1 MDTSGG
7 IANAENRTASQQ
19 ALTNVGMV
27 LREAREAMGL
37 SVHDIANRIKFAP
50 RQVEALEANDFANL
64 PQATFLRGFV
74 RSYARVLQLDEASLI
89 AALPV
94 DPASRVVARTQVV
107 DVAFPTLFS
116 LQRINLLW
124 LAGALGVALVLGLF
138 IFTRDGESTP
148 KPTEVVV
155 EAVPLPAADAAAS
168 AVTGTEEQPQTAETV
183 KAVAPKNQKEQ
194 EPVVPPKRPEPVV
207 SQKQPEP
214 VVTPKKAEPVV
225 VPQKRAEPV
234 VQQKKAEPVVQQKK
248 AEPVVQQKKAEPVV
262 QQKKAEPVVL
272 QKKPEPVK
280 AKEPVAKPVPQ
291 AVAASAPATDTK
303 SAVPLGSLMRRPLH
317 FVFGEAMFAEVI
329 DARGTTLLSRNVP
342 RGSEKWIGGPG
353 HAPYKI
359 SVSNPSKVNLYYKG
373 NPVDLSAYPATGMAH
388 LTLK

>member
-234 VQQKKAEPVVQQKK
+234 VQQKKAEPVV
-248 AEPVVQQKKAEPVV
+248 
-262 QQKKAEPVVL
+262 L

>member
-7 IANAENRTASQQ
+7 IANAENRTAPQQ
-19 ALTNVGMV
+19 AVTNVGMA
-27 LREAREAMGL
+27 LREAREGMGL

-50 RQVEALEANDFANL
+50 RQVEALEANDFTNL

-74 RSYARVLQLDEASLI
+74 RSYARVLQLDEGALI
-89 AALPV
+89 AALPA
-94 DPASRVVARTQVV
+94 DPATHVAARTQVV

-116 LQRINLLW
+116 LQRVNLLW
-124 LAGALGVALVLGLF
+124 IAGALGIGLVLGLF
-138 IFTRDGESTP
+138 MLTRDGESTV

-155 EAVPLPAADAAAS
+155 EAVPLPVPDAAAS
-168 AVTGTEEQPQTAETV
+168 AVTDTEEQANTAEV
-183 KAVAPKNQKEQ
+183 AKVVAPQKEQ
-194 EPVVPPKRPEPVV
+194 ESIVPPKKPEPSISPKKTEPVV
-207 SQKQPEP
+207 IPKKTEP
-214 VVTPKKAEPVV
+214 VVIPKKAEPAVPQKTPEPV
-225 VPQKRAEPV
+225 VPQKKP
-234 VQQKKAEPVVQQKK
+234 
-248 AEPVVQQKKAEPVV
+248 
-262 QQKKAEPVVL
+262 EPVVL

-280 AKEPVAKPVPQ
+280 VKEPVAKPVTQ
-291 AVAASAPATDTK
+291 AVAASATATDAK
-303 SAVPLGSLMRRPLH
+303 SAVPLESLMRRPLH

-359 SVSNPSKVNLYYKG
+359 SVSNPGKVNLYYKG
-373 NPVDLSAYPATGMAH
+373 NPIDLSAYPATGMAH

>member
-1 MDTSGG
+1 MDTSG
-7 IANAENRTASQQ
+7 AVTNTEKKTAAQQ
-19 ALTNVGMV
+19 PVDNVGMA

-64 PQATFLRGFV
+64 PQAAFLRGFV

-94 DPASRVVARTQVV
+94 DPASRVVVKTQVV

-148 KPTEVVV
+148 KPPEVVV
-155 EAVPLPAADAAAS
+155 EAVPLPAADAVAS
-168 AVTGTEEQPQTAETV
+168 AVTGTEEQPQTAEAV
-183 KAVAPKNQKEQ
+183 KAVAPLNQKEQ
-194 EPVVPPKRPEPVV
+194 EPVVPPKKPEPVA
-207 SQKQPEP
+207 SQKQPES
-214 VVTPKKAEPVV
+214 VVKQKKAEPLV
-225 VPQKRAEPV
+225 VPQKKSEPV
-234 VQQKKAEPVVQQKK
+234 VQQKKSEPVVQQKK
-248 AEPVVQQKKAEPVV
+248 SEPLKAGETVVKP
-262 QQKKAEPVVL
+262 VL
-272 QKKPEPVK
+272 Q
-280 AKEPVAKPVPQ
+280 AT
-291 AVAASAPATDTK
+291 AVSAPAADAK
-303 SAVPLGSLMRRPLH
+303 SAVPLESLMRRPLH
-317 FVFGEAMFAEVI
+317 FVFGETMWAEVT
-329 DARGTTLLSRNVP
+329 DARGATLLSRNVP

-373 NPVDLSAYPATGMAH
+373 NPIDLSAYPATGMAH

>member
-19 ALTNVGMV
+19 ALTNVGMA

-64 PQATFLRGFV
+64 PEATFLRGFV

-94 DPASRVVARTQVV
+94 DPASRVVAKTQVV

-168 AVTGTEEQPQTAETV
+168 AVTGTEEQPQIAEAV
-183 KAVAPKNQKEQ
+183 KAVAPINQKEQ

-225 VPQKRAEPV
+225 VPQKKSEPV
-234 VQQKKAEPVVQQKK
+234 VPQKKP
-248 AEPVVQQKKAEPVV
+248 
-262 QQKKAEPVVL
+262 EPVVL
-272 QKKPEPVK
+272 QKKLEPVK

-291 AVAASAPATDTK
+291 AAAASAPATDTK

-359 SVSNPSKVNLYYKG
+359 TVSNPSKVNLYYKG

>member
-19 ALTNVGMV
+19 ALTNVGMA

-64 PQATFLRGFV
+64 PEATFLRGFV

-94 DPASRVVARTQVV
+94 DPASRVVVKTQVV

-148 KPTEVVV
+148 KPPEVVV
-155 EAVPLPAADAAAS
+155 EAVPLPAADAVAS
-168 AVTGTEEQPQTAETV
+168 AVTGTEEQPQTAEAV
-183 KAVAPKNQKEQ
+183 KAVAPLNQKEQ
-194 EPVVPPKRPEPVV
+194 EPVVPPKKPEPVA
-207 SQKQPEP
+207 SQKQPES
-214 VVTPKKAEPVV
+214 VVKQKKAEPLV
-225 VPQKRAEPV
+225 VPQKKSEPV
-234 VQQKKAEPVVQQKK
+234 VQQKKSEPLKAGETVVK
-248 AEPVVQQKKAEPVV
+248 P
-262 QQKKAEPVVL
+262 VL
-272 QKKPEPVK
+272 Q
-280 AKEPVAKPVPQ
+280 AT
-291 AVAASAPATDTK
+291 AVSAPAADAK
-303 SAVPLGSLMRRPLH
+303 SAIPLESLMRRPLH
-317 FVFGEAMFAEVI
+317 FVFGETMWAEVT
-329 DARGTTLLSRNVP
+329 DARGATLLSRNVP

-373 NPVDLSAYPATGMAH
+373 NPIDLSAYPATGMAH